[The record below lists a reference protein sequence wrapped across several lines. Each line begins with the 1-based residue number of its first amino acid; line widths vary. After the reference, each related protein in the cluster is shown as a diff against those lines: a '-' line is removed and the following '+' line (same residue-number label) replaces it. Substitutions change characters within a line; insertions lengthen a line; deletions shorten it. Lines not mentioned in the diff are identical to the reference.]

1 MSYLYDEEYKSQF
14 KKIINEFKEF
24 KKNIIIKEKKKS
36 IEGFRVIN
44 SNKYQKKILYLE
56 NLEITFKNYYYY
68 FDIKLFFEKFNN
80 YKKLYKFKIKKEIK
94 KHLFYMFLNVYKSQN
109 SEVKMF
115 TTGKISLNPI
125 EVININ
131 DSIYFLYDLKSGK
144 FIIDKTLY
152 KLIFLYNNLF
162 NKIDKNNIPIG
173 DIIKKYKK
181 LDKNKLD
188 EKLNFIISKKNELF
202 LIKNKN
208 NTLFYDYN
216 NKKILNFDI
225 NFNELKIDK
234 DNLEL
239 ILKQITYIN
248 INYVI
253 DYYRNGPFDVIYHYY
268 ETNYFLNGEK
278 INKKFYNYTY
288 KGEKYYCLQD
298 DNILDLYNEKEKIKT
313 IEINQ
318 KENRNNIFN
327 FINYKDIVEIKNN
340 TNINIRKLDNNYN
353 LKTKNFD
360 EIIIYDGFNKQFDI
374 IYENYDFNLIGII
387 LNSEFFI
394 LKRDSELLKGKNINA
409 IYKKLINN
417 RDLLEKENTKC
428 NLIFNF

>member
-36 IEGFRVIN
+36 IEGFKVIN

-80 YKKLYKFKIKKEIK
+80 YKNIYKFKIKKEIK
-94 KHLFYMFLNVYKSQN
+94 KYLFYMFLNIYKSQN
-109 SEVKMF
+109 SNVQMYTTKM
-115 TTGKISLNPI
+115 LNLNSVEI
-125 EVININ
+125 ININ

-144 FIIDKTLY
+144 FIFSKTLS
-152 KLIFLYNNLF
+152 KLIFLYNDLF
-162 NKIDKNNIPIG
+162 NKIDINNIITE

-188 EKLNFIISKKNELF
+188 EKLNLLISKKNELN
-202 LIKNKN
+202 LIKNNN
-208 NTLFYDYN
+208 NTLFYDSIE
-216 NKKILNFDI
+216 KKILDFDI
-225 NFNELKIDK
+225 NFNKLKIDK
-234 DNLEL
+234 DNLESM
-239 ILKQITYIN
+239 IEQIMISN
-248 INYVI
+248 NYKI
-253 DYYRNGPFDVIYHYY
+253 DYYKIGPFDIINHYY
-268 ETNYFLNGEK
+268 ETNYFLNGKK

-288 KGEKYYCLQD
+288 KGEKCYCLQD
-298 DNILDLYNEKEKIKT
+298 DNILDLYDEKEKIKT

-318 KENRNNIFN
+318 EENRNNIFN
-327 FINYKDIVEIKNN
+327 FISYKDIVEIKNN
-340 TNINIRKLDNNYN
+340 TNINIRKLDNPYN
-353 LKTKNFD
+353 FKNKD
-360 EIIIYDGFNKQFDI
+360 YEVIIYDDVNKKFDI

>member
-36 IEGFRVIN
+36 IEGFKVVN
-44 SNKYQKKILYLE
+44 SNKYNKKTLYLE
-56 NLEITFKNYYYY
+56 NLEIVFKNYYYY

-80 YKKLYKFKIKKEIK
+80 YKNIYKFKIKKEIK
-94 KHLFYMFLNVYKSQN
+94 KYLFYMFLNIYKSQN

-115 TTGKISLNPI
+115 TLNNI
-125 EVININ
+125 EIININ
-131 DSIYFLYDLKSGK
+131 YSIYFLYDLKSGK
-144 FIIDKTLY
+144 FIIDKTLS

-162 NKIDKNNIPIG
+162 NKIDKNNINIEI
-173 DIIKKYKK
+173 IIKKYKK
-181 LDKNKLD
+181 INKNKLD
-188 EKLNFIISKKNELF
+188 EKLNLLISKKNELY

-208 NTLFYDYN
+208 NTLFYDSI
-216 NKKILNFDI
+216 KKRILDFDI
-225 NFNELKIDK
+225 NFNELKTDK

-239 ILKQITYIN
+239 ILKQITNMN
-248 INYVI
+248 INYEI
-253 DYYRNGPFDVIYHYY
+253 DYYRNGPFDVIYHY
-268 ETNYFLNGEK
+268 GEK
-278 INKKFYNYTY
+278 NLFFNGKKVNKNHYIYTY
-288 KGEKYYCLQD
+288 KGEKCYCFED
-298 DNILDLYNEKEKIKT
+298 DNILDLYDEKEKIKT

-318 KENRNNIFN
+318 KENRNSIFN

-360 EIIIYDGFNKQFDI
+360 EIIIYDDFNKQFDI

-409 IYKKLINN
+409 IYKKLTNN
-417 RDLLEKENTKC
+417 KNLLEKENNKC
-428 NLIFNF
+428 NMIFNF

>member
-14 KKIINEFKEF
+14 KKLINEFKEF

-36 IEGFRVIN
+36 IEGFKVVN
-44 SNKYQKKILYLE
+44 SNKYNKKILYLE

-80 YKKLYKFKIKKEIK
+80 YKNIYKFKIKKEIK
-94 KHLFYMFLNVYKSQN
+94 KYLFYMFLKVYEKKN
-109 SEVKMF
+109 NEVKMF
-115 TTGKISLNPI
+115 TTGKINLNPI

-131 DSIYFLYDLKSGK
+131 DSIYFLYDLKNGK

-162 NKIDKNNIPIG
+162 NKIDKNNISIES
-173 DIIKKYKK
+173 IIKKYKK
-181 LDKNKLD
+181 INK
-188 EKLNFIISKKNELF
+188 EKLNEKIDLLISKKNELL
-202 LIKNKN
+202 LIENKN
-208 NTLFYDYN
+208 NTLFYDSV
-216 NKKILNFDI
+216 KKRILDFDI
-225 NFNELKIDK
+225 NFRNLKIDK

-239 ILKQITYIN
+239 MLKQTMIH
-248 INYVI
+248 INYKI
-253 DYYRNGPFDVIYHYY
+253 DYYKIGPFDVINHFY
-268 ETNYFLNGEK
+268 ETNYFFNGENT
-278 INKKFYNYTY
+278 NKKFYNYTY
-288 KGEKYYCLQD
+288 KGEKCYCLQD

-327 FINYKDIVEIKNN
+327 FTNYKDIVEIKNN

-409 IYKKLINN
+409 IYKKLTNN
-417 RDLLEKENTKC
+417 KNLLEKENNKC
-428 NLIFNF
+428 NMIFNF

>member
-1 MSYLYDEEYKSQF
+1 MSYLYEEEYKSQF

-36 IEGFRVIN
+36 IKDFKVVN
-44 SNKYQKKILYLE
+44 SNKYSKKTLYLE
-56 NLEITFKNYYYY
+56 NLEIIFENYYYY
-68 FDIKLFFEKFNN
+68 FDTKKFFEKFND
-80 YKKLYKFKIKKEIK
+80 YKKIYKFKIKKEIK
-94 KHLFYMFLNVYKSQN
+94 KYLFYMFLNICKNQN
-109 SEVKMF
+109 SNVKMF
-115 TTGKISLNPI
+115 NIKNLSSNPI

-131 DSIYFLYDLKSGK
+131 NSFYYLYDLKSGK
-144 FIIDKTLY
+144 FIFNKTLS
-152 KLIFLYNNLF
+152 KFISLYNNLF
-162 NKIDKNNIPIG
+162 NKIDVNNMSTE

-188 EKLNFIISKKNELF
+188 EKLNLLISKKNELN

-216 NKKILNFDI
+216 NKQILDFDI
-225 NFNELKIDK
+225 NFNKLKIDK
-234 DNLEL
+234 DNLESM
-239 ILKQITYIN
+239 IEQIMISN
-248 INYVI
+248 NCEI
-253 DYYRNGPFDVIYHYY
+253 DYYKIGPFDIIYHYY
-268 ETNYFLNGEK
+268 KENFFLNGEK
-278 INKKFYNYTY
+278 INKNFHKYTY
-288 KGEKYYCLQD
+288 KGKKYYCFQD
-298 DNILDLYNEKEKIKT
+298 DNILDLYDEKEKIKT

-318 KENRNNIFN
+318 EENRNNIFN
-327 FINYKDIVEIKNN
+327 FISYKDIVEIKNN
-340 TNINIRKLDNNYN
+340 TNINIRKLNNPYN
-353 LKTKNFD
+353 FKNKD
-360 EIIIYDGFNKQFDI
+360 YEVIIYDDVNKKFDI

>member
-1 MSYLYDEEYKSQF
+1 MSYLYDEEYKIRF
-14 KKIINEFKEF
+14 KNIINEFKEF
-24 KKNIIIKEKKKS
+24 KKNIIINKKRKS
-36 IEGFRVIN
+36 IENFKVVN
-44 SNKYQKKILYLE
+44 SNKYLKKTLYLE
-56 NLEITFKNYYYY
+56 NLEIIFENFYYY

-80 YKKLYKFKIKKEIK
+80 YKNLYKFKIKKEIK
-94 KHLFYMFLNVYKSQN
+94 KYLFYMFLNIYKSQKSN
-109 SEVKMF
+109 IKMF
-115 TTGKISLNPI
+115 TIKNLSLNPI
-125 EVININ
+125 EVISIN

-144 FIIDKTLY
+144 FINNKILS

-162 NKIDKNNIPIG
+162 NKLDINNMNTEN
-173 DIIKKYKK
+173 IIKKYKK
-181 LDKNKLD
+181 PNKNKLN
-188 EKLNFIISKKNELF
+188 EKLNLLISKKNELY

-208 NTLFYDYN
+208 NTLFYDYAN
-216 NKKILNFDI
+216 NKILNFDI

-239 ILKQITYIN
+239 MLKQITYIN
-248 INYVI
+248 INYEI
-253 DYYRNGPFDVIYHYY
+253 DYYKNGPFEVIYHYA
-268 ETNYFLNGEK
+268 EKNFFFNGK
-278 INKKFYNYTY
+278 KVNKDFYIYTY
-288 KGEKYYCLQD
+288 KGKKYYCLQD
-298 DNILDLYNEKEKIKT
+298 DNILDLYDEKEKIKT

-318 KENRNNIFN
+318 EENRNNIFN
-327 FINYKDIVEIKNN
+327 FISYKDIVEIKNN
-340 TNINIRKLDNNYN
+340 TNINIRKLDNPYN
-353 LKTKNFD
+353 FKNKD
-360 EIIIYDGFNKQFDI
+360 YEVIIYDDVNKKFDI

>member
-36 IEGFRVIN
+36 IEGFKVIN

-80 YKKLYKFKIKKEIK
+80 YKNIYKFKIKKEIK
-94 KHLFYMFLNVYKSQN
+94 KYLFYMFLNIYKSQN
-109 SEVKMF
+109 SNVQMYTTKM
-115 TTGKISLNPI
+115 LNLNSVEI
-125 EVININ
+125 ININ

-144 FIIDKTLY
+144 FIFSKTLS
-152 KLIFLYNNLF
+152 KLIFLYNDLF
-162 NKIDKNNIPIG
+162 NKIDINNIITE

-188 EKLNFIISKKNELF
+188 EKLNLLISKKNELN
-202 LIKNKN
+202 LIKNN
-208 NTLFYDYN
+208 NNYLFYYSIE
-216 NKKILNFDI
+216 KKILDFDI
-225 NFNELKIDK
+225 NFNKLKIDK
-234 DNLEL
+234 DNLESM
-239 ILKQITYIN
+239 IEQIMISN
-248 INYVI
+248 NYKI
-253 DYYRNGPFDVIYHYY
+253 DYYKIGPFDIINHYY
-268 ETNYFLNGEK
+268 ETNYFLNGKK
-278 INKKFYNYTY
+278 INNNFYNYTY
-288 KGEKYYCLQD
+288 KGEKCYCLQD
-298 DNILDLYNEKEKIKT
+298 DNILDLYDEKEKIKT

-318 KENRNNIFN
+318 EENRNNIFN
-327 FINYKDIVEIKNN
+327 FISYKDIVEIKNN
-340 TNINIRKLDNNYN
+340 TNINIRKLDNPYN
-353 LKTKNFD
+353 FKNKD
-360 EIIIYDGFNKQFDI
+360 YEVIIYDDVNKKFDI

>member
-1 MSYLYDEEYKSQF
+1 MSYFYDEEYKSQF

-36 IEGFRVIN
+36 IEGFKVIN

-80 YKKLYKFKIKKEIK
+80 YKNIYKFKIKKEIK
-94 KHLFYMFLNVYKSQN
+94 KYLFYMFLNVYKSQN

-131 DSIYFLYDLKSGK
+131 DLIYFLYDLKSGK

-162 NKIDKNNIPIG
+162 NKIDKNNINIES
-173 DIIKKYKK
+173 IIKKYKK
-181 LDKNKLD
+181 TNK
-188 EKLNFIISKKNELF
+188 EKLNEKIDLLISKKNELL
-202 LIKNKN
+202 LIENKN
-208 NTLFYDYN
+208 NTLFYDSV
-216 NKKILNFDI
+216 KKRILDFDI
-225 NFNELKIDK
+225 NFRNLKIDK

-239 ILKQITYIN
+239 MLKQTMIH
-248 INYVI
+248 INYKI
-253 DYYRNGPFDVIYHYY
+253 DYYKIGPFDVINHFY
-268 ETNYFLNGEK
+268 ETNYFFNGENT
-278 INKKFYNYTY
+278 NKKFNNYTY

-327 FINYKDIVEIKNN
+327 FTNYKDIVEIKNN

-360 EIIIYDGFNKQFDI
+360 EIIIYDGSNKQFDI